1 MARPGTD
8 PTATDAAAT
17 LRGLRVVAL
26 AVALA
31 LLALVI
37 DARSRPPP
45 PEPMAL
51 LPVPLASSR
60 PSVPLPAPP
69 SPPGGAEPAA
79 SEGGASPAP
88 ARAPG
93 EREPA
98 PAAEHAPTEAPPA
111 GAGTGEPAATG
122 SALPPQPGPTPSS
135 GASVRDGV
143 LAYQAGDFERALAIW
158 RLLAEAGDARARFH
172 LGALLLEG
180 RFGPSDPAAA
190 YRWLALAAE
199 AGQTAALPLRDQA
212 AARLPVETVGAIR
225 RDLGLPP

>member
-1 MARPGTD
+1 MARPSAN
-8 PTATDAAAT
+8 PAATNATTT

-37 DARSRPPP
+37 DARSRPAP
-45 PEPMAL
+45 PEPVVL
-51 LPVPLASSR
+51 LPVPLESSR

-69 SPPGGAEPAA
+69 SPPAAEPAA

-88 ARAPG
+88 GPG
-93 EREPA
+93 PSEPA
-98 PAAEHAPTEAPPA
+98 PAPAAQAVPTAATPIASGPGEA
-111 GAGTGEPAATG
+111 AATG
-122 SALPPQPGPTPSS
+122 SAPPPQPGPTPSG

-143 LAYQAGDFERALAIW
+143 LAYQAGDYERALAIW
-158 RLLAEAGDARARFH
+158 RPLADAGDARARFH

-180 RFGPSDPAAA
+180 RLGPSDPAAA

-199 AGQTAALPLRDQA
+199 AGQAAAQPLRDQA
-212 AARLPVETVGAIR
+212 AARLSPETVAAIR
-225 RDLGLPP
+225 RELGLQP